1 LTNMSDEDPRRAR
14 KNGNGPAVIL
24 VNPQLGEN
32 IGAVA
37 RAMLNCGL
45 TDLRLVCPRDPW
57 PNSQANAAASGADSV
72 VDGARLYENT
82 EDAIADMQRVYAA
95 TARPRDMVIPIM
107 PPRVAAHDMHEVIA
121 AGSSVGVLF
130 GAERAGLNNDDVTL
144 ADTVI
149 EVPLNPKFRSLNLAQ
164 AALIVCY
171 EWFMTPAHDLTGAG
185 DDAAVNWRK
194 TGDTKPVSKAEL
206 LNFLSRL
213 EAELDGCGF
222 LLPLEKRPTMVRTIR
237 NIFQRAGLTD
247 QDVRTLHGI
256 VSGLI
261 RRRGD

>member
-1 LTNMSDEDPRRAR
+1 MSDTDSRRATR
-14 KNGNGPAVIL
+14 NGNGPAVIL

-45 TDLRLVCPRDPW
+45 TDLRLVRPRDPW

-82 EDAIADMQRVYAA
+82 VDAIADLHRVYAA
-95 TARPRDMVIPIM
+95 TARPRDMVIPLM
-107 PPRVAAHDMHEVIA
+107 PPRAAARDMHEAYAGGA
-121 AGSSVGVLF
+121 AVGVLF
-130 GAERAGLNNDDVTL
+130 GAERAGLSNDDVTL

-171 EWFMTPAHDLTGAG
+171 EWLVTPAHDLAGASDNDG
-185 DDAAVNWRK
+185 TDWRE
-194 TGDTKPVSKAEL
+194 TGDTEPVSKSDL
-206 LNFLSRL
+206 LHFLSRL
-213 EAELDGCGF
+213 EAELDDCGF
-222 LLPLEKRPTMVRTIR
+222 LLPVEKRPTMVRTIR
-237 NIFQRAGLTD
+237 NIFQRARLTD

-261 RRRGD
+261 RRRSD

>member
-1 LTNMSDEDPRRAR
+1 MSDADSRRAT
-14 KNGNGPAVIL
+14 KNEIGPAVIL

-57 PNSQANAAASGADSV
+57 PNSQANSAASGADSV

-82 EDAIADMQRVYAA
+82 KDAIADLQRVYSA
-95 TARPRDMVIPIM
+95 TARPRDMVIPLM
-107 PPRVAAHDMHEVIA
+107 PPRAAARDMHEVIA

-130 GAERAGLNNDDVTL
+130 GAERAGLSNDDVTL

-164 AALIVCY
+164 AVLIVCY
-171 EWFMTPAHDLTGAG
+171 EWFMTPAHDLAPVG
-185 DDAAVNWRK
+185 DNESVDWRE
-194 TGDTKPVSKAEL
+194 TGDTEPVSKSDL
-206 LNFLSRL
+206 LHFLSRL
-213 EAELDGCGF
+213 EAELDECGF
-222 LLPLEKRPTMVRTIR
+222 LLPLEKRSTMVRTIR
-237 NIFQRAGLTD
+237 NIFQRARLTD

-256 VSGLI
+256 VSGLV

>member
-1 LTNMSDEDPRRAR
+1 MSDADSRQATR
-14 KNGNGPAVIL
+14 NGNGPAVIL

-45 TDLRLVCPRDPW
+45 TDLRLVRPRDTW

-72 VDGARLYENT
+72 VDAARLFENT
-82 EDAIADMQRVYAA
+82 EDAIADLHRVYAA
-95 TARPRDMVIPIM
+95 TARPRDMVIPLM
-107 PPRVAAHDMHEVIA
+107 PPRAAARDMHEAIA

-130 GAERAGLNNDDVTL
+130 GAERAGLSNDDVTL

-164 AALIVCY
+164 AVLIVSY
-171 EWFMTPAHDLTGAG
+171 EWFMTPSPELAGAG
-185 DDAAVNWRK
+185 DTVAVDWRE
-194 TGDTKPVSKAEL
+194 TGDTEPVSKDDL
-206 LNFLSRL
+206 LHFLSRL
-213 EAELDGCGF
+213 EAELDDCDF
-222 LLPLEKRPTMVRTIR
+222 LLPLEKRPNMVRTIR
-237 NIFQRAGLTD
+237 NIFQRARLTD

-261 RRRGD
+261 RRRGG